1 MNVRRGASGVSVLL
15 VCVVLL
21 LTSIEVGLSQR
32 CEASDAMA
40 ELRNPDSLVRK
51 EAANALRRIA
61 LEGGSDGSTPDV
73 SAIVSAL
80 RDALSVERDSRAAI
94 AMTNALRMIGEAAGD
109 AVPEL
114 VMMLAEDDTS
124 LRWAATRALAR
135 IEPQADQ
142 AEALLGVLS
151 DSERHIYVRLR
162 AAQALE
168 ILAGDDPHAREEA
181 VTLLLEL
188 ATDRNLDMSVRLLAA
203 ERLRE
208 MSTGN
213 SRIEAALSS
222 LNQEEYIE
230 VYPGPGGD
238 AYRSDL
244 YKVEVFDGI
253 EWVDSYTYKMS
264 RKSVT
269 LWHRGAYPSVN
280 FTTFGT
286 VGDAIVRV
294 SKLHGE
300 IDSIEISPKSKRI
313 QASLINGMAVFVLK
327 KNYKVWVTIDKD
339 DANPLFIFADAP
351 RPAVPPGAVYFGPG
365 VHDIGH
371 LWKATSGQV
380 IYLDG
385 GAWVTGN
392 IDVRGTSNVTIMGPG
407 VLSGEKWTGEEV
419 NKLEFEKAK
428 DYFMIV
434 GDPGTRGCSVDGIT
448 IVNSPMYCTYQ
459 LQHYYSVKLLSPW
472 YWSTDGFYTHPRPGE
487 DATANECF
495 AFIGDDVFFPR
506 DNILGNVI
514 IENSFVGCTNN
525 NVFQMSYWA
534 RELDHNFT
542 TIVRNIDVK
551 TYNEHGVFLAVLDS
565 RGSAPDKGTKNQ
577 LFENIRIEGNVDCPL
592 IWIQNRPYPWGD
604 GSGIY
609 DGNSYNIVFRNIT
622 LEGTQKGK
630 SRILG
635 KDEANGHHDYLI
647 ENLSINGEYVT
658 EANKAEYFDI
668 NEWTSNIRFVVS
680 AESSMDSDR

>member
-1 MNVRRGASGVSVLL
+1 MNVCRGASCVSVLL

-21 LTSIEVGLSQR
+21 LVSIEVGLSQR

-40 ELRNPDSLVRK
+40 ELRDPDSLVRRA
-51 EAANALRRIA
+51 AANALGRIV
-61 LEGGSDGSTPDV
+61 LEGGSGGSTPDL

-94 AMTNALRMIGEAAGD
+94 AMTNALRVIGDAAED

-142 AEALLGVLS
+142 IEALLGVLS
-151 DSERHIYVRLR
+151 DSERHIYIRLR

-168 ILAGDDPHAREEA
+168 MLAGDDLQARAEA

-188 ATDRNLDMSVRLLAA
+188 ATDHDLDMSVRLLVA

-208 MSTGN
+208 MSIGD
-213 SRIEAALSS
+213 SKIEASLSS
-222 LNQEEYIE
+222 LDQEEYVE

-244 YKVEVFDGI
+244 YRVEVFDGT
-253 EWVDSYTYKMS
+253 EWIDSYTYKAS

-269 LWHRGAYPSVN
+269 LWHRGQYPSVN

-300 IDSIEISPKSKRI
+300 IDTIEISPKSKRI
-313 QASLINGMAVFVLK
+313 QASLIDGMAVFALK
-327 KNYKVWVTIDKD
+327 QNYKVWVTIDKD

-365 VHDIGH
+365 VHEIGH

-419 NKLEFEKAK
+419 KELEFQKAM

-434 GDPGTRGCSVDGIT
+434 GDFDTRGCSVDGIT
-448 IVNSPMYCTYQ
+448 IVNSPMYCTFL

-472 YWSTDGFYTHPRPGE
+472 YWSTDGFYTHPCPGE
-487 DATANECF
+487 DATANQCF
-495 AFIGDDVFFPR
+495 AFVGDDVFFPR
-506 DNILGNVI
+506 DNVQGNI
-514 IENSFVGCTNN
+514 TIENSFVGCTNN
-525 NVFQMSYWA
+525 NIFEMSYWA
-534 RELDHNFT
+534 LDLDHNNTT
-542 TIVRNIDVK
+542 TIRNIDIK
-551 TYNEHGVFLAVLDS
+551 TYNEHAIFQAVLDGGEGQS
-565 RGSAPDKGTKNQ
+565 DKGTKNQ
-577 LFENIRIEGNVDCPL
+577 IFEDIRIEGDIDCPL
-592 IWIQNRPYPWGD
+592 IWVQNRAYPWGD
-604 GSGIY
+604 GSGPHN
-609 DGNSYNIVFRNIT
+609 GNTYNIVFRNIT

-630 SRILG
+630 SKILG
-635 KDEANGHHDYLI
+635 KDQENGHHDYVI

-658 EANKAEYFDI
+658 ESNKAEHFDI
-668 NEWTSNIRFVVS
+668 NEWTSNIRFVAPAPS
-680 AESSMDSDR
+680 PMEGE